1 MPSDSRTSPPVTG
14 PRIPPVA
21 PGTRPELAELEARIR
36 GARGRLS
43 PLYQVLLNSP
53 ALASGW
59 EHFFTVIRQQTS
71 VPAALRELVILR
83 IAVLNGAPYEFE
95 AHVPHA
101 LAAGMTQEA
110 IEGLRN
116 NSAVLDGIERLVVQY
131 TEAMTRKLQVDD
143 ALFEELRTRFD
154 DKTLVE
160 LTATIAGYNMV
171 SRFLIAMRIH

>member
-1 MPSDSRTSPPVTG
+1 VPSDSKTSP
-14 PRIPPVA
+14 RIAPVA

-36 GARGRLS
+36 GARGRVS

-53 ALASGW
+53 RLAAGW
-59 EHFFTVIRQQTS
+59 EHLFTVIRQQTS
-71 VPAALRELVILR
+71 VPARLRELVILR
-83 IAVLNGAPYEFE
+83 IAVLNGADYEFQ

-101 LAAGMTQEA
+101 LQAGMAQEA
-110 IEGLRN
+110 IDALKKN
-116 NSAVLDGIERLVVQY
+116 AAVLEGVDQLVIRY
-131 TEAMTRKLQVDD
+131 TD
-143 ALFEELRTRFD
+143 ALTRELNAPDELFDELRKHFD